1 MFFDP
6 EKDWFNLQALGG
18 LYRSG
23 KVLCSRHF
31 HESAYTSQAK
41 IRLQKFAMPSMD
53 ENRENQDAPVG
64 AAVAGPSHEN
74 KPNVL
79 VVSR

>member
-6 EKDWFNLQALGG
+6 EKDWFDLQALGG

-23 KVLCSRHF
+23 KFLCSRHF
-31 HESAYTSQAK
+31 DESAYTSQAK

-53 ENRENQDAPVG
+53 ENKENQDAPT
-64 AAVAGPSHEN
+64 AGPSREY